1 MSGLEFISLPMKTHQ
16 AHEVSATA
24 GAENMVMVNTSSYV
38 VGVKAA
44 KKLDYYKKKFLGF

>member
-1 MSGLEFISLPMKTHQ
+1 MKTHQ

-38 VGVKAA
+38 VGVKAG
-44 KKLDYYKKKFLGF
+44 KNWIITKRSF